1 MLLKKGQWLIF
12 IFNFVYLLCSAIYFL
27 SKENYEF
34 VMYVGVVIFL
44 FGLILITNK
53 KVNYPNGV
61 LWLLTG
67 WGVLHM
73 LGGGLRIGDSVLYG
87 KMIYTFSETYRI
99 LKFDQ
104 VVHAFGFGV
113 ATLLAWI
120 LLKPLLKINPKK
132 WFALSLIVVM
142 AGLGFGALNEIIEFF
157 AVVIMPETGVGGYIN
172 SSLDLVFN
180 LIGAIIAMSYI
191 IFKKGEI

>member
-34 VMYVGVVIFL
+34 VMYVGVIIFL
-44 FGLILITNK
+44 FGLIIITNK
-53 KVNYPNGV
+53 QVNYPNGV

-157 AVVIMPETGVGGYIN
+157 AVVIMPETGVEGYIN